1 MEQEKVPQFLKEEG
15 KILGLF
21 TFKQLFIY
29 AIGIFLSIAYYQ
41 LFNFFF
47 FLVFSFLTFGII
59 TAVIFVR
66 INNQPFYKVFPEVL
80 NNILFMK
87 SGTWQPVRK
96 TVKKEIRIPEIK
108 FKEEKKEPKKR
119 ELPKFEQ
126 EKEIPSTNPYRF
138 LPRK

>member
-66 INNQPFYKVFPEVL
+66 INNQPFYKIFPEVL
-80 NNILFMK
+80 SNILFMR

-108 FKEEKKEPKKR
+108 FKEEKKEPKKK

-126 EKEIPSTNPYRF
+126 KKEIPSTNPYRF